1 MIFLHFNNP
10 EKVLHSMRNNV
21 LGDLLN
27 IYVKKKRT
35 SFCYVRSN
43 RNVRLSNQL
52 M

>member
-27 IYVKKKRT
+27 IYVEKKT
-35 SFCYVRSN
+35 HQFLFETFASAIN
-43 RNVRLSNQL
+43 
-52 M
+52 